1 MTDYATLS
9 AVALSGFFVALSLV
23 LLARYRKASREMS
36 ASSELA
42 KDVWESLDS
51 RLRKQDE
58 RILDVMTRLDVL
70 QGRVLESAQPK
81 SQPITS
87 RAEVRHQAAPPQAT
101 SPPPAERVGPEKAVV
116 SGGAPARPP
125 APQELTRGDDIETKI
140 LQRLT
145 ASATT
150 SVEIRQLIGKSREHT
165 ARLMKGLYDRGL
177 VVRDD
182 STKPFVYQLTDEGRR
197 RASSA

>member
-1 MTDYATLS
+1 MTDYVTLS

-23 LLARYRKASREMS
+23 LLARYRKASQQMS

-42 KDVWESLDS
+42 KEVWESLGS

-70 QGRVLESAQPK
+70 QGRVLESAQPR

-87 RAEVRHQAAPPQAT
+87 RAEVRHQVAPPQA
-101 SPPPAERVGPEKAVV
+101 SPPLVERVEPEKPVA
-116 SGGAPARPP
+116 SDEAPAGTP

-182 STKPFVYQLTDEGRR
+182 SAKPFVYQLTDEGRR
-197 RASSA
+197 RVSSA